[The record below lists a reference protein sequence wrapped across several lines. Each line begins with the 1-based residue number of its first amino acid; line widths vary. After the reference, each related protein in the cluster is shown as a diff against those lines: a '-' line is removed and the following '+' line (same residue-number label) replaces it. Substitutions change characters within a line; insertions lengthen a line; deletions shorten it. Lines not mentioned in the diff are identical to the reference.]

1 MLRCSP
7 PLRVLHGRDNVQVKW
22 EMLRA
27 HLVDRLPVTEEA
39 AAHGFSRATPRS
51 SATNTGSAAPISPA
65 TPRRAK
71 RATQRQTNEGDA
83 RAFWPSYSAAGQSA
97 CERCGRGIR
106 S

>member
-1 MLRCSP
+1 MAE
-7 PLRVLHGRDNVQVKW
+7 DNVQVKW

-39 AAHGFSRATPRS
+39 AAQGFSRATPRS

-71 RATQRQTNEGDA
+71 RAAASPSGGQADA
-83 RAFWPSYSAAGQSA
+83 REASHS
-97 CERCGRGIR
+97 RT
-106 S
+106 